1 MIERRICNPGRK
13 RMNKIIA
20 LAFILGMSAGAVQA
34 MPAAPGQNPDSVIIR
49 VAGGCGPGFHRGPY
63 GGCRPNHGDVV
74 VVPGAV
80 VVVPGAGPCG
90 GRGRHRVCFPDGRCE
105 MVCN

>member
-1 MIERRICNPGRK
+1 MKNLV
-13 RMNKIIA
+13 A
-20 LAFILGMSAGAVQA
+20 LAFILGLSGSAAQAV
-34 MPAAPGQNPDSVIIR
+34 PLSPGEISTGMVIT
-49 VAGGCGPGFHRGPY
+49 VAEGCGRGFHRA
-63 GGCRPNHGDVV
+63 PNGNCYRNEGVV

-80 VVVPGAGPCG
+80 VVEPGGPCG